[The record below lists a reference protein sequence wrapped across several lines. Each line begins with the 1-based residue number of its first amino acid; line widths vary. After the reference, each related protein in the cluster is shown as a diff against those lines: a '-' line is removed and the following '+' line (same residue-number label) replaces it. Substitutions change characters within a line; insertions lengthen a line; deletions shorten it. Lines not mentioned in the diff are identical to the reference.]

1 MFFKLDYIYYR
12 VSMVTVNVCNE
23 SCGVQNHIITP
34 VKNNYKDIKRNQ
46 GVRGNKKDHYF

>member
-23 SCGVQNHIITP
+23 S
-34 VKNNYKDIKRNQ
+34 Y
-46 GVRGNKKDHYF
+46 